1 MKSYEAVAGVEV
13 LQEATIGDYDV
24 AVLSADESESLVS
37 WLNGNGYHVPDTI
50 EPVAKAYI
58 DEDWYFTAVR
68 LRRDAVDKEESSTH
82 PLAFRFE
89 ADQPVYPM
97 RLTAVDSEGLSVDL
111 YVFGPERAKADGFEV
126 AYCNQTAF
134 PPLPELNEWARGWQG
149 DQVPVWHPELASRVG
164 KAPFVS
170 KLSARLAPTQM
181 QRDIQIGWDG
191 DSVYAPRPY
200 SRSAAKR
207 LGTNVGL
214 TGLGVCVLLA
224 VFLVP
229 KARTGHDSLAN
240 HLGVGV
246 TLGFIF
252 WIVVA
257 SLIPYV
263 VPVAADLNRGY
274 RPIYWLNHQ
283 HYLQQLV
290 WSFSAIENPTPED
303 FEKLKNEIQ
312 ASASWISYD
321 DMKIGD
327 AEGEL
332 TYEWT
337 DGGLV
342 ITAYGPDGA
351 PLRIDS
357 NEPDRD

>member
-1 MKSYEAVAGVEV
+1 
-13 LQEATIGDYDV
+13 
-24 AVLSADESESLVS
+24 
-37 WLNGNGYHVPDTI
+37 
-50 EPVAKAYI
+50 
-58 DEDWYFTAVR
+58 
-68 LRRDAVDKEESSTH
+68 
-82 PLAFRFE
+82 
-89 ADQPVYPM
+89 
-97 RLTAVDSEGLSVDL
+97 
-111 YVFGPERAKADGFEV
+111 
-126 AYCNQTAF
+126 
-134 PPLPELNEWARGWQG
+134 
-149 DQVPVWHPELASRVG
+149 
-164 KAPFVS
+164 
-170 KLSARLAPTQM
+170 M